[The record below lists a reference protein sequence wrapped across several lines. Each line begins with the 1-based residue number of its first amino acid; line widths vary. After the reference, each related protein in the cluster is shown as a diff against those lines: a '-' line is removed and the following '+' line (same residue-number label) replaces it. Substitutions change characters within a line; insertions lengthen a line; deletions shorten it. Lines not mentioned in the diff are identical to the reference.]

1 MTILGIDYEKCVNCL
16 TCMKTCTRQLF
27 KEEEQNKI
35 TFQDPLNICNLCG
48 HCIAGCPEDAI
59 LYEDIGEAKSFESVN
74 NPEIIVPYDNIY
86 KFLTAHRSIRRYKKE
101 KVPNEILTKVFDA
114 MQCAPTARNMRSE
127 SYAILS
133 DDEQIIALSDAVQ
146 EEISKTPGLKEIY
159 SDRLVEAKK
168 VFKSPI
174 FFDAPHVIIVSSRFV
189 NEMEVTNIGIIVT
202 YGRLASQALG
212 LGTCWNGLTQ
222 WAMGVNP
229 AIKKM
234 TGVRG
239 KKFGVFI
246 VGYPDMTFHRTAPR
260 SKKPIKGLI

>member
-1 MTILGIDYEKCVNCL
+1 MPILGIDYEKCVNCL
-16 TCMKTCTRQLF
+16 TCKKTCTRQLF

-35 TFQDPLNICNLCG
+35 IFQDPLNICNLCG
-48 HCIAGCPEDAI
+48 HCIASCPEDAI
-59 LYEDIGEAKSFESVN
+59 LYEDLGEANSFESIN

-101 KVPNEILTKVFDA
+101 KVPNDVLKKVFDA
-114 MQCAPTARNMRSE
+114 MQCAPTGRNMRSE
-127 SYAILS
+127 FYAILS
-133 DDEQIIALSDAVQ
+133 DDDQIMALSDAVQ
-146 EEISKTPGLKEIY
+146 DEISKTDGLKEIY
-159 SDRLVEAKK
+159 ADRLAKAKK

-174 FFDAPHVIIVSSRFV
+174 FFDAPHVIIVASRFD
-189 NEMEVTNIGIIVT
+189 NEIEATNIGIIVT

-212 LGTCWNGLTQ
+212 LGTCWNGFTQ
-222 WAMGVNP
+222 LAMGLNP

-234 TGVRG
+234 AGVRG

-260 SKKPIKGLI
+260 SKKPIKGLE